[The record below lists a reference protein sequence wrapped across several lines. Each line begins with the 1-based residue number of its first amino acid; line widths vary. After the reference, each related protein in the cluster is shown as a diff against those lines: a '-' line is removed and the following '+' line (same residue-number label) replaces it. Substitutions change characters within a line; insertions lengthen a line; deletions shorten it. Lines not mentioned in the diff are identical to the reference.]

1 MLFTHS
7 SEEANPAEE
16 DLSAVVDIIAPA
28 FNFFTYRY
36 VTSDEHHY
44 TPVRRNDLRMS
55 KRLRFY
61 PRDHSRQGLRLP
73 HKLNVLN
80 VPPEYRL
87 MQIPQ
92 LEKIGKPS

>member
-1 MLFTHS
+1 MLLFTHS

-28 FNFFTYRY
+28 FNSFTYRY

-44 TPVRRNDLRMS
+44 TPVRRNDLSMS
-55 KRLRFY
+55 KCLRFD
-61 PRDHSRQGLRLP
+61 PGDHSQPRLRLP
-73 HKLNVLN
+73 HKLNILN

-87 MQIPQ
+87 MRIPQ
-92 LEKIGKPS
+92 LEKIGK